1 MKPNMKIAV
10 VDERKKGRTLLA
22 DALFRAAIKIMAAR
36 GDPVRA
42 AEEVAEIFRRAETD
56 LKDSP
61 GLESFLVL
69 TGSTR
74 LENVGDY
81 VYQPTC
87 ILQSVADLIQEV
99 KTGNAAE
106 RLKSPAFVERNGVL
120 AKFGQRHQTD
130 TMMFH
135 KPRPRPAMTK

>member
-1 MKPNMKIAV
+1 VIENFVMI
-10 VDERKKGRTLLA
+10 
-22 DALFRAAIKIMAAR
+22 
-36 GDPVRA
+36 GDTM
-42 AEEVAEIFRRAETD
+42 ETD
-56 LKDSP
+56 IRGAVEA

-81 VYQPTC
+81 VYQPTS

-99 KTGNAAE
+99 KTGTAAE
-106 RLKSPAFVERNGVL
+106 RLKSPAFVERNGAL